1 MPVAVVGDTQVE
13 PDETFR
19 VDLASPS
26 GATLGDASAT
36 GTIVDDDAPSLAR
49 RELTHGASQWD
60 DFAPPGADLFR
71 LAQPP
76 RASFEVAIDGASGDA
91 TPLLLERLA
100 ADNVTVLQSG
110 TSSGTGGAT
119 ALRWENTSSL
129 AVGNQHVRV
138 TASCGAACGTDDA
151 YRVRAW
157 ETTLAG
163 PRFNNGGGQ
172 ATVVLLANQAATPVA
187 GHVWFWNAA
196 GALLASSPFTLDP
209 RQSLVAQRV
218 HAAGPG
224 RPERQPDGLAH
235 GRARHAHRQGGR
247 AGARDRLQLRHA
259 ADAAPALIAATARR
273 TRRPRSDLS
282 AARTVGRHPGRVA

>member
-1 MPVAVVGDTQVE
+1 M
-13 PDETFR
+13 
-19 VDLASPS
+19 
-26 GATLGDASAT
+26 
-36 GTIVDDDAPSLAR
+36 DDDAPSLAR

-76 RASFEVAIDGASGDA
+76 RASFEIAIDGASGDA

-110 TSSGTGGAT
+110 TPSGTGGAK
-119 ALRWENTSSL
+119 ALRWENTSAL

-172 ATVVLLANQAATPVA
+172 ATVVLLANEAATPVA
-187 GHVWFWNAA
+187 GHVWFWSAA
-196 GALLASSPFTLDP
+196 GALLSSSPFTLDA
-209 RQSLVAQRV
+209 RQSLALNVSTLPAL
-218 HAAGPG
+218 AGQSG
-224 RPERQPDGLAH
+224 SLTVSHTAAH
-235 GRARHAHRQGGR
+235 GTLVGKAVA
-247 AGARDRLQLRHA
+247 LE
-259 ADAAPALIAATARR
+259 PATGFSFDTPLTP
-273 TRRPRSDLS
+273 RPR
-282 AARTVGRHPGRVA
+282 